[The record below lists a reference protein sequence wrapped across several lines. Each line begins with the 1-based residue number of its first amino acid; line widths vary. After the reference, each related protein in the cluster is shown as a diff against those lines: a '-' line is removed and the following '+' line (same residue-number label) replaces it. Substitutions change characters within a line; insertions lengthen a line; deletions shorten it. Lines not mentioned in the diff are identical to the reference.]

1 MCYRNAFSAQTESL
15 GDDGA
20 VVSAGEMRFCGLPWR
35 STENVASLAFRAE
48 DVQLAASGIPA
59 EVAQVE
65 YCGPLWL
72 ADLRLAAGA
81 LVAMLTH
88 KRVRVGGRVRF
99 QLSLDRIR
107 MRLEARR
114 LGKEWYSPCR
124 LRVAPY

>member
-1 MCYRNAFSAQTESL
+1 MGYRNAFSAKTESL

-65 YCGPLWL
+65 YCGQLWL
-72 ADLRLAAGA
+72 ADLRLADRSEEHTSA
-81 LVAMLTH
+81 L
-88 KRVRVGGRVRF
+88 
-99 QLSLDRIR
+99 QSLLRISYAVFC
-107 MRLEARR
+107 L
-114 LGKEWYSPCR
+114 KKIN
-124 LRVAPY
+124 

>member
-1 MCYRNAFSAQTESL
+1 MGYRNAFSAKTESL

-65 YCGPLWL
+65 YCGQLWL
-72 ADLRLAAGA
+72 ADLRLADGA

-88 KRVRVGGRVRF
+88 QRVCMGDRVHF
-99 QLSLDRIR
+99 QVSIDRIR
-107 MRLEARR
+107 LFADMHVPEA
-114 LGKEWYSPCR
+114 
-124 LRVAPY
+124 V

>member
-1 MCYRNAFSAQTESL
+1 MGYRNAFSAKTESL

-65 YCGPLWL
+65 YCGQLWL
-72 ADLRLAAGA
+72 AALRLADGA
-81 LVAMLTH
+81 LVAMITTL
-88 KRVRVGGRVRF
+88 RVCMGHRVHF
-99 QLSLDRIR
+99 QVIFDRIR
-107 MRLEARR
+107 LFPHIP
-114 LGKEWYSPCR
+114 SPET
-124 LRVAPY
+124 LRK